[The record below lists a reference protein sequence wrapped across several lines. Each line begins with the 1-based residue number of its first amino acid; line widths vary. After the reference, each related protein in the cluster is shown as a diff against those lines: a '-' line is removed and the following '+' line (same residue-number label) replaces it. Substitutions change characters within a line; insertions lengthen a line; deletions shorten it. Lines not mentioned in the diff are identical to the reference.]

1 MFEQARLTAE
11 LFFPDTRCP
20 QGRLKKLTWPER
32 PVQGR
37 ETRRAILMKL
47 VADPENVGSGLKVF
61 AASLRC
67 DAIA

>member
-1 MFEQARLTAE
+1 M
-11 LFFPDTRCP
+11 
-20 QGRLKKLTWPER
+20 
-32 PVQGR
+32 
-37 ETRRAILMKL
+37 ML